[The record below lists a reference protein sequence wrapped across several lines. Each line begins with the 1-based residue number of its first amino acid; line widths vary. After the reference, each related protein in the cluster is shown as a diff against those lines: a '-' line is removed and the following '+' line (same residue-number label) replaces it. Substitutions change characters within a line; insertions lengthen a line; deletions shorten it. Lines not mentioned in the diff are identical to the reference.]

1 MLVGEEI
8 EPEAQDANAV
18 DGEPQGYQERS
29 VDDVVREI
37 VLLRK
42 TIQHN

>member
-18 DGEPQGYQERS
+18 DGEPQGYQEWS
-29 VDDVVREI
+29 VDNVVKRDCAFA
-37 VLLRK
+37 
-42 TIQHN
+42 QDDSS

>member
-18 DGEPQGYQERS
+18 DGEPQGCQEWS
-29 VDDVVREI
+29 VDDVVRDI

-42 TIQHN
+42 TIHHN